1 MICSRKNAS
10 PTIMLTKKAS
20 GTNDQLTVKLGVKQN
35 QKDAMSQTKNEGK
48 TKWHGPF
55 IKCKA

>member
-48 TKWHGPF
+48 
-55 IKCKA
+55 IK